1 MPESDYIIR
10 PPRVTLTNLEDGDY
24 ITAQFNPA
32 EVRERLS
39 ANFVDLAIMGLS
51 HKPQQYTGTENL
63 QLQFD
68 LGLDAMS
75 IDGGTD
81 VLERCRRFLHSLCY
95 SRRGSQDVV
104 GGGVPRVAF
113 TWPNL
118 YDLTCTLRSVE
129 IAMTRFNSEMQPLL
143 AVATITVAEALDHRI
158 YAEDVLQ
165 NGTIGR

>member
-1 MPESDYIIR
+1 MAEDNYIVR
-10 PPRVTLTNLEDGDY
+10 PPRVTLTNLEDGDF

-39 ANFVDLAIMGLS
+39 VNFNDLAIMGLS
-51 HKPQQYTGTENL
+51 HKPQQYTGTDNL
-63 QLQFD
+63 QVSFE

-75 IDGGTD
+75 VDGSVDT
-81 VLERCRRFLHSLCY
+81 LERCRRFLYSLCY
-95 SRRGSQDVV
+95 SRRGSQDVI

-118 YDLTCTLRSVE
+118 YDLICTIRNVE
-129 IAMTRFNSEMQPLL
+129 IVMTRFNSQMQPLL
-143 AVATITVAEALDHRI
+143 AVATVQIAEALDHRI
-158 YAEDVLQ
+158 YGEDVLQ